1 MVDCFV
7 VIESLKTTLLDRHK
21 SSNFCHTLHFS
32 EQTAYTAV
40 SDKESATRYCYRCN
54 WCGKQFSCP
63 DNLRGHM
70 TIHTGI
76 KQFQCVHCGKQ
87 YQYNCTLQRH
97 VKSCKKKEVTGFP
110 NKHHEQHHHQ
120 PEQQHHEQRQQQQ
133 QQQQRDSCPGDT
145 P

>member
-1 MVDCFV
+1 MH
-7 VIESLKTTLLDRHK
+7 SGHLLRLGNFFTFQCLQWDRHK
-21 SSNFCHTLHFS
+21 SSYFSKSLHIS
-32 EQTAYTAV
+32 EFASHSSM
-40 SDKESATRYCYRCN
+40 SDKETASRYCYRCN

-76 KQFQCVHCGKQ
+76 KQFQCVHCGNQ

-97 VKSCKKKEVTGFP
+97 VKNCRRKEVADNVEKP
-110 NKHHEQHHHQ
+110 QLE
-120 PEQQHHEQRQQQQ
+120 
-133 QQQQRDSCPGDT
+133 SCPHDT